1 MDVEVESVC
10 VKLLSIK
17 SCMIILQAI
26 WFWRYTSHLQKCM
39 EGIYKI
45 LFEGTEDIVTME
57 RLKENPVYYGV
68 YSSLK
73 ELKKDMVNKVA

>member
-1 MDVEVESVC
+1 
-10 VKLLSIK
+10 
-17 SCMIILQAI
+17 
-26 WFWRYTSHLQKCM
+26 M

-73 ELKKDMVNKVA
+73 ELKKDMVNKVT